1 MRQTFDD
8 LTNRLLSILDLGSYK
23 IQNYVGFGKV
33 YDFVGSLSIF
43 CKKDESIGI
52 KLLFFLSNTS

>member
-23 IQNYVGFGKV
+23 IQNYVSFGKSV
-33 YDFVGSLSIF
+33 WFCWIFKHILQEGWVNRYQIIILFV
-43 CKKDESIGI
+43 
-52 KLLFFLSNTS
+52 